1 MRTIAAGAA
10 TILAGHAVP
19 MVMLVEMDLSSP
31 LNLNTSNATLVLG
44 GTTYYGTKG
53 LGKISQIGDT
63 SAEVKGLSFELSGA
77 PSDKISLAL
86 TEHVRGKAVRIKIA
100 IFDPTTYAL
109 VDTRLRWAGKLDTM
123 AISDAM
129 SANSGTSTITVT
141 AEHAGIDLART
152 SISVLSDAEQQ
163 RLYPGDLFLQYTAD
177 QVEQKIV
184 WPAREYFKK

>member
-10 TILAGHAVP
+10 TSLAGHAVP

-86 TEHVRGKAVRIKIA
+86 KGRAVKIVTCPHCA
-100 IFDPTTYAL
+100 KQGGNS
-109 VDTRLRWAGKLDTM
+109 VMHRWHFEKCKLNQSAG
-123 AISDAM
+123 
-129 SANSGTSTITVT
+129 
-141 AEHAGIDLART
+141 HAGIA
-152 SISVLSDAEQQ
+152 
-163 RLYPGDLFLQYTAD
+163 
-177 QVEQKIV
+177 
-184 WPAREYFKK
+184 KKRNSQHAL